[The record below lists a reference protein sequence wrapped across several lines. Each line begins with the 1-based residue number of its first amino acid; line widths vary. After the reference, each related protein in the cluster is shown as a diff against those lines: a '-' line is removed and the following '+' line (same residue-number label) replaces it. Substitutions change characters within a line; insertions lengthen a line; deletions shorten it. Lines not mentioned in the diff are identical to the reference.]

1 MIKNV
6 FAIIGV
12 IATAL
17 VGKEVYKE
25 YKKRTKNPVKAADTD
40 DDVEGVDDLAEED
53 NFFDCDDLVAEND

>member
-12 IATAL
+12 VATAL
-17 VGKEVYKE
+17 VGKELYKE
-25 YKKRTKNPVKAADTD
+25 YKKTKSPVKAADTE